1 MKQAIGTAPRDGEFV
16 LLVEEASFEVA
27 QWSADNWVGENGASI
42 KMRPTHWM
50 PLLQNNVVARPADRE
65 NRARLGSRSFIF
77 LGLLGGVAVA
87 LPILNAGA
95 PFLSPKPPDARSV
108 QLPAASAQTTAPKAV
123 IAERQVPPAAT
134 ASQAKSVTKGLEAL
148 QEQAL
153 VREPERADALARDLA
168 TARWESEARSPLAT
182 TDAQTTE
189 AAATQRQL
197 EQELKEERERAIA
210 LTRDLAAARREIE
223 ARSAPPTTDAQ
234 TAEAAATRQ
243 QQEQELKEERERAAA
258 LTRDLVAA
266 RREID
271 AHNTWAA
278 ALTRDLAAARREIRE
293 IQVRTGVAA
302 TTAIQAHTGVAETT
316 ASDSAAAAPAVEAA
330 AIRQRQALEE
340 ERERQAGEAV
350 ALRQAAEGERQGAD
364 VLAGELAA
372 PRQPIEATT
381 GSANGMDIAHVETK
395 ATPTHAANKDIGL
408 LDRPVSP
415 EAQVSVEAKKLL
427 TRADLFLR
435 QGDISAA
442 RVVLERAIDMGSTE
456 AGYRLAETYDPVVL
470 SSWRTLGT
478 RGDPAKA
485 RDLYARAYADG
496 IQQAKDRMNAL
507 H

>member
-1 MKQAIGTAPRDGEFV
+1 
-16 LLVEEASFEVA
+16 
-27 QWSADNWVGENGASI
+27 
-42 KMRPTHWM
+42 
-50 PLLQNNVVARPADRE
+50 
-65 NRARLGSRSFIF
+65 
-77 LGLLGGVAVA
+77 
-87 LPILNAGA
+87 
-95 PFLSPKPPDARSV
+95 
-108 QLPAASAQTTAPKAV
+108 
-123 IAERQVPPAAT
+123 
-134 ASQAKSVTKGLEAL
+134 
-148 QEQAL
+148 
-153 VREPERADALARDLA
+153 
-168 TARWESEARSPLAT
+168 
-182 TDAQTTE
+182 
-189 AAATQRQL
+189 
-197 EQELKEERERAIA
+197 
-210 LTRDLAAARREIE
+210 
-223 ARSAPPTTDAQ
+223 
-234 TAEAAATRQ
+234 
-243 QQEQELKEERERAAA
+243 
-258 LTRDLVAA
+258 
-266 RREID
+266 
-271 AHNTWAA
+271 
-278 ALTRDLAAARREIRE
+278 LTRDLAAARREIRE

-415 EAQVSVEAKKLL
+415 ETQVSVEAKKLL

-442 RVVLERAIDMGSTE
+442 RVVLERAIGMGSTE